1 MEWLIYE
8 GERVKLSTTHARKI
22 VRRLGKIRS
31 DIFGEERKIKTRLI
45 KKNLSMLGHKLGYNV
60 YANGLTDD
68 DLRDINVDFANHEL
82 LYDLIWYTEEDH
94 YTITSMPLAVECEW
108 SSNKKQNIKK
118 VAYSGIKF
126 DFQKLIVCNAQL
138 RLMIFQIKRL
148 DDLNN
153 LNEYF
158 NTAIQDY
165 SYLTKGA
172 KFIFLAFFPKG
183 GQLFYKEITKV

>member
-108 SSNKKQNIKK
+108 SSNNKRNKK
-118 VAYSGIKF
+118 V
-126 DFQKLIVCNAQL
+126 
-138 RLMIFQIKRL
+138 
-148 DDLNN
+148 
-153 LNEYF
+153 
-158 NTAIQDY
+158 
-165 SYLTKGA
+165 
-172 KFIFLAFFPKG
+172 
-183 GQLFYKEITKV
+183 

>member
-108 SSNKKQNIKK
+108 SSNKKQNIKTHHK
-118 VAYSGIKF
+118 VVI
-126 DFQKLIVCNAQL
+126 
-138 RLMIFQIKRL
+138 
-148 DDLNN
+148 
-153 LNEYF
+153 
-158 NTAIQDY
+158 
-165 SYLTKGA
+165 
-172 KFIFLAFFPKG
+172 
-183 GQLFYKEITKV
+183 